1 MDAASQKLL
10 EFDKIKAIVAEHCV
24 SPLGQEKAYALEPLT
39 DLAELS
45 KAFEFIR
52 ELMGLHESG
61 DALPLGELKD
71 LRVLWKRLVP
81 EDAKLDAPE
90 LLSIAQFVQL
100 VARIKTFLGK
110 RRHTCPNVYIAF
122 NALTPLDDLERL
134 LRSKINEKAEVRDN
148 ASPLLHSLRSQIHGL
163 EARIHNQLEKMI
175 YALTDSYILQDEYYT
190 IRGDRYVL
198 PVRAGSKGKLR
209 GIVHGASQTGETIFI
224 EPFELVD
231 VVNELADLRLQE
243 QEEVR
248 KILISLSN
256 AVRAQLGPIELNTA
270 LMAELDFL
278 NAKARFAAAHHL
290 SIPGF
295 SAGQPLRLVKAHHP
309 LLYLHA
315 RQQSVPLDLRL
326 ERDNG
331 VLVISGPNA
340 GGKTTALKTLGLLAL
355 MTQSAVPVPASADS
369 VFPIFSNIFA
379 DIGDEQDV
387 TQGISTFSS
396 HIRNIARILVEVNQE
411 SLVLL
416 DELGTATDPTEGGA
430 LAVAVLE
437 ESSSRAAL
445 TLATSHLS
453 VLKQWAHSF
462 PPARNASFRLDE
474 VTKRPSFILSMDVPG
489 VSEAL
494 IIASSVG
501 LPAEVIERAKAV
513 LPAGEQELTELII
526 ALQEKEQ
533 ELARLVSEADR
544 MKEAQSTE
552 YEHYKALREQLEQER
567 RGMRR
572 RLLEE
577 KEGLLAEAKALIESK
592 IAHLPSRESIVHA
605 REELS
610 DMIREVEAERR
621 ALEQSAPEELLESLR
636 EGLWVYVPE
645 MNDHGVV
652 KRVDQEKG
660 IALVQLKNVE
670 VELPLGKLR
679 LLSEAERQQLGAV
692 PEAAIHYTPKSD
704 VPYELDL
711 HGLRVEEALER
722 VDKYLD
728 DAALSQ
734 RVHAKLL
741 HGYGTGALRQALH
754 EFLAS
759 HCHVKSFRIG
769 TEEEGGAAVT
779 IVELH

>member
-10 EFDKIKAIVAEHCV
+10 EFDKVKAIIAQYCT
-24 SPLGQEKAYALEPLT
+24 SPLGQEKVHAMEPLT

-45 KAFEFIR
+45 KAFEFVR
-52 ELMGLHESG
+52 ELMALNQSG
-61 DALPLGELKD
+61 DELPLDDLKD
-71 LRVLWKRLVP
+71 LRLLWKRLGP
-81 EDAKLDAPE
+81 QDAKLDAGE
-90 LLSIAQFVQL
+90 LLA
-100 VARIKTFLGK
+100 VATFLQLIARVKVFLSK
-110 RRHTCPNVYIAF
+110 RRHVCPNLYVAF
-122 NALTPLDDLERL
+122 NAVTPLDDLERL

-148 ASPLLHSLRSQIHGL
+148 ASPLLHSLRSEIHHL
-163 EARIHNQLEKMI
+163 ETRIQHQLEQI
-175 YALTDSYILQDEYYT
+175 ILSLRDSYVLQDDYYT
-190 IRGDRYVL
+190 LRGGRYVL
-198 PVRAGSKGKLR
+198 PVRAGSKGKMR

-248 KILISLSN
+248 KILIALSN
-256 AVRAQLGPIELNTA
+256 AVRAELGAIELNTA

-278 NAKARFAAAHHL
+278 NAKSRFATAHEL
-290 SIPGF
+290 SIPGL
-295 SAGQPLRLVKAHHP
+295 SLAKPLALLKAHHP
-309 LLYLHA
+309 LLYLSA

-326 ERDNG
+326 ERDDR

-340 GGKTTALKTLGLLAL
+340 GGKTTALKTLGLQAL
-355 MTQSAVPVPASADS
+355 MTQCALPVPASADS
-369 VFPIFSNIFA
+369 LFPIFSNIFA

-387 TQGISTFSS
+387 TQGVSTFSS
-396 HIRNIARILVEVNQE
+396 HIRNIARILGEIDRQ

-437 ESSSRAAL
+437 ESSDRAAL
-445 TLATSHLS
+445 SLATSHLS

-462 PPARNASFRLDE
+462 SAARNASFRLDE
-474 VTKRPSFILSMDVPG
+474 MTKRPSFILSMDVPG

-494 IIASSVG
+494 IIASNVG
-501 LPAEVIERAKAV
+501 LPLEVIERAKAM
-513 LPAGEQELTELII
+513 LPAGEQQLTELIV
-526 ALQEKEQ
+526 ALQEKQE

-544 MKEAQSTE
+544 IKEAQTTE
-552 YEHYKALREQLEQER
+552 YEHYRGLRDQLEQER

-572 RLLEE
+572 RLLDD
-577 KEGLLAEAKALIESK
+577 KERLLAEAKAVIESK
-592 IAHLPSRESIVHA
+592 IAHLPSRESIVRA

-610 DMIREVEAERR
+610 EMIREVEAARR
-621 ALEQSAPEELLESLR
+621 ALEQAVPPELLESLR
-636 EGLWVYVPE
+636 EGSWVSVPD
-645 MNDHGVV
+645 MNDYGVV

-660 IALVQLKNVE
+660 IASVQLRKVQ

-679 LLSEAERQQLGAV
+679 VLSDAERKELESIPAT
-692 PEAAIHYTPKSD
+692 AIHYTPKQD
-704 VPYELDL
+704 LPYELDL

-728 DAALSQ
+728 DAAVSQ
-734 RVHAKLL
+734 RSLVKLL

-754 EFLAS
+754 EFLTT
-759 HCHVKSFRIG
+759 HCHVKSFRLG
-769 TEEEGGAAVT
+769 MVEEGGEAVT
-779 IVELH
+779 IVELQ